1 MAAINSLK
9 AFARASKDEVES
21 DVSRSDLY
29 MINPMRIR
37 EEEGFNARG
46 AFCEG
51 DYYERPEVKARIR
64 MFAEAYKRGDHIDPI
79 VVKVIDGE
87 IFVREGHRACE
98 AYISPSRKGQTSS
111 ELRSLSIKAM
121 KLSRPCW
128 S

>member
-87 IFVREGHRACE
+87 IFVREGHRRLRGLHLA
-98 AYISPSRKGQTSS
+98 ISEGTDIRA
-111 ELRSLSIKAM
+111 RA
-121 KLSRPCW
+121 
-128 S
+128 